1 MGAGGGSAGDG
12 GAGGGAVT
20 VTRGAVCFF
29 MTRPAVGAGLWRGAA
44 ATAKL
49 MACR

>member
-20 VTRGAVCFF
+20 VTRGAVGFF

>member
-20 VTRGAVCFF
+20 VTRGAVGFF
-29 MTRPAVGAGLWRGAA
+29 MTRPAVGAGQRQRRSSWLVANHH
-44 ATAKL
+44 
-49 MACR
+49 